1 MKITVWWNIEDKSL
15 LAMETNEI
23 IYVCSGFGGLLIILV
38 VVILCMKR
46 RRTLNLE
53 AQENVD
59 ENPEYA
65 DDYYEDTSQVMD
77 ENEYYAT

>member
-1 MKITVWWNIEDKSL
+1 
-15 LAMETNEI
+15 METNEI
-23 IYVCSGFGGLLIILV
+23 IYVCSGFGGLLLIIIILV
-38 VVILCMKR
+38 VVIFCMKR
-46 RRTLNLE
+46 RRTVHLE
-53 AQENVD
+53 TQENVD